1 VRKYAQVGP
10 QFWSTS
16 KTGREIRK
24 KGAEAVVVAMYLMSS
39 PHSNM
44 LGLYY
49 QPLLYMA
56 HETGLGIE
64 GASKGLRSCI
74 EVGFCSF
81 DEASEVMWV
90 HEMALYQIGEGLK
103 PKDKRCAGVQ
113 KEYDAAPECPFLGA
127 FYERYKDVF
136 HLQRKRVCATNEGQK
151 TRPAEAPSEPL
162 ASQEQEQEQEQEP
175 PQTPAGFEEGE
186 AGGFE
191 AFWAAY
197 PKHANEAGAR
207 EAWDALNPTPRQ
219 QARMLAAVEQ
229 HRQSEQWTKAGGQFI
244 PTAARWITDKRWREQ
259 LAPAAG
265 ATVPSD
271 EPQKTAAYLA
281 ADRMTPEQRAEAEA
295 ARARELARLAERG
308 LAPRKRRPDADN
320 GHDARAG

>member
-1 VRKYAQVGP
+1 
-10 QFWSTS
+10 
-16 KTGREIRK
+16 
-24 KGAEAVVVAMYLMSS
+24 
-39 PHSNM
+39 
-44 LGLYY
+44 
-49 QPLLYMA
+49 
-56 HETGLGIE
+56 
-64 GASKGLRSCI
+64 
-74 EVGFCSF
+74 VGFCSF

-219 QARMLAAVEQ
+219 QARLLAAVAQ
-229 HRQSEQWTKAGGQFI
+229 HRQSEQWTKGGGQFI